1 MIKMDV
7 QKDGKADV
15 EIGGKLPLIVR
26 EFFELL
32 IRLKETGETID
43 KTFQILF
50 NDNEILKM
58 LRKDASQASQDFNSD
73 MLYIAKMLAIMMLQ
87 SKGEIDENTKI
98 NDTNFDAFKNAEVMI
113 VNVMNGN
120 EVEEEE

>member
-1 MIKMDV
+1 MIKINV
-7 QKDGKADV
+7 QKDGDVGV

-32 IRLKETGETID
+32 IRLKEMNETID

>member
-7 QKDGKADV
+7 QKDGDGV
-15 EIGGKLPLIVR
+15 EIEGKLPLIVR

-32 IRLKETGETID
+32 IRLKEMGETID

-87 SKGEIDENTKI
+87 SEGKIDENTKLDI
-98 NDTNFDAFKNAEVMI
+98 TNYKALEGAEVEI

-120 EVEEEE
+120 EVEEE